1 MSSYKMFR
9 YLQRKYCIS
18 IFIIYTRIIGANFK
32 RSICLL
38 FYRIIRVETLW
49 PLSNGNV
56 TNGRG
61 LLFKYAG
68 ILSTYILYPD
78 ENLTLS
84 DTYFLHNFGRNLEI
98 MKLRS
103 SIKEQFLN
111 PINPLCLRSPL
122 ILSVPLW
129 MLQELGHL
137 VERKYTNAWFLDTWF
152 LYLKKHYFYVKL
164 VLIMKDFKKSKYL
177 DK

>member
-1 MSSYKMFR
+1 M
-9 YLQRKYCIS
+9 
-18 IFIIYTRIIGANFK
+18 
-32 RSICLL
+32 
-38 FYRIIRVETLW
+38 
-49 PLSNGNV
+49 

-68 ILSTYILYPD
+68 ILSAYILYPD

-122 ILSVPLW
+122 ILSVLLW

-137 VERKYTNAWFLDTWF
+137 VERKYTNA
-152 LYLKKHYFYVKL
+152 
-164 VLIMKDFKKSKYL
+164 
-177 DK
+177 